1 MFAAES
7 MEYREVLIM
16 KCEHCGKNE
25 VTFVYQSNINGKV
38 SEKHLCGECAEQ
50 LGYSKHMVSRSR
62 RMMQDLMGDGF
73 FGRGLFDD
81 FFTPMPSLLGRMNR
95 MLESPFDDFF
105 ADMPALNSA
114 GECKQEQVLQKQEH
128 LVSEEEQKNFS
139 NERELNALRMEM
151 RRVVEQE
158 NFERAAELRDQI
170 RAMEAAVGKKS
181 E

>member
-62 RMMQDLMGDGF
+62 RMMQF
-73 FGRGLFDD
+73 
-81 FFTPMPSLLGRMNR
+81 
-95 MLESPFDDFF
+95 
-105 ADMPALNSA
+105 
-114 GECKQEQVLQKQEH
+114 LQSQRQSH
-128 LVSEEEQKNFS
+128 HC
-139 NERELNALRMEM
+139 R
-151 RRVVEQE
+151 
-158 NFERAAELRDQI
+158 
-170 RAMEAAVGKKS
+170 
-181 E
+181 